1 MRVELKGEVIIV
13 GAGPSGIRTAWS
25 ALEKGFKTIVF
36 EWDESF
42 GGIKKLLGHSVK
54 YPEEAKLFNK
64 TTVVRLQYNPKGK
77 HRLIALARGK
87 VYEVEGERVVV
98 ATGSRDL
105 TPAAVKIAG
114 DRPSGIFTATEA
126 LRLINGGYVI
136 GNDVI
141 VYGSNEM
148 AISLSVLLAS
158 KGYAVR
164 LVAPEGFHS
173 TLKNVEVLSGLIT
186 TVLGKRRVRGVVV
199 KGLNE
204 GNEVEEPCDTLII
217 SRGYKPM
224 IKLIEGLKVNID
236 WRTGSALVNEN
247 FEALKG
253 IYLVGGS
260 LAPFELM
267 ENVEK
272 SGNLE
277 FDTSLNHGIDIV
289 AGKGL
294 RFVVPQMLGSPKEF
308 TLFYSLLK
316 QPSRLFIP
324 EENIEIDVSKREG
337 YLSVRPS
344 NNKKRLTVEA
354 YE

>member
-1 MRVELKGEVIIV
+1 MRVKLKGEVIIV
-13 GAGPSGIRTAWS
+13 GAGPSGIRAAWS

-42 GGIKKLLGHSVK
+42 GGIKRLLGHSVK

-64 TTVVRLQYNPKGK
+64 TTVVRLKYNPKGK
-77 HRLIALARGK
+77 HKIIALARGK
-87 VYEVEGERVVV
+87 VYEVEGEKVVV
-98 ATGSRDL
+98 AAGSRDL
-105 TPAAVKIAG
+105 TAAGAKIAG
-114 DRPSGIFTATEA
+114 DRPSGVFTATEA

-148 AISLSVLLAS
+148 AISLSALLSS

-173 TLKNVEVLSGLIT
+173 TLKNVGVLSGLIT
-186 TVLGKRRVRGVVV
+186 TVLGKRRVRGVIVRD
-199 KGLNE
+199 LNE
-204 GNEVEEPCDTLII
+204 GNETEEPCDTLII

-224 IKLIEGLKVNID
+224 IKLIENLEVTID

-247 FEALKG
+247 FEALRG

-277 FDTSLNHGIDIV
+277 FGTSLNHGIDIV

-294 RFVVPQMLGSPKEF
+294 RFVVPQTLSSPKKF

-316 QPSRLFIP
+316 QSSRLFIP
-324 EENIEIDVSKREG
+324 EENIEIDVSGKEG
-337 YLSVRPS
+337 YIPIRPS
-344 NNKKRLTVEA
+344 RGSKTLTIEA
-354 YE
+354 Y